1 MKKSLTLIAAAAV
14 AFSMLATTA
23 MADNV
28 KTTSDYKDLT
38 SIEAGLKNKID
49 NLLSKGI
56 FEGVSSDTFG
66 ISQNMTRAQFAK
78 VASLVF
84 GLQVDP
90 TLQTSSFADVRA
102 NDSANG
108 WAIPYIEAAK
118 KAGLIDGM
126 TDTSFAPGE
135 NVTVGQL
142 DTVLVKGLGKKVTT
156 STSPWYADAV
166 KQAMELN
173 IHPVDKSGDG
183 IATRADLVIG
193 AYGSLQA
200 AQNVKEPVSVS
211 SVQATGDQAVQ
222 VTLDKA
228 VDTSKATWSLSK
240 NGTDIPVTTTWSN
253 DKKSAALTLSS
264 DTKLSMGT
272 YTVTLGGLDSS
283 SIKTA
288 SGTLTIGT
296 TVSTGDLRFTLPNS
310 YELSNVID
318 SGIAASVP
326 GLSKTEA
333 EDPTISKFAKEIE
346 FTVTNASG
354 EEVAMPGIIQSISSS
369 NPSIVKAAVS
379 SEHKGYILGNKVGT
393 ASIDIVY
400 STLNGSFKQISIPVV
415 VKSESNAAQKIE
427 ARDSSFSQYVTVT
440 NGVYSAQ
447 FNAFEKMD
455 MIITDNYGS
464 EYEGA
469 EISPYKDALGIAL
482 IPQDIVGD
490 PNSGAVGTVIIDT
503 DGTVHVSGNV
513 TQFTLTAI
521 TTTGTRVSADVTVLK
536 Q

>member
-1 MKKSLTLIAAAAV
+1 MKKSFTLIATAAV
-14 AFSMLATTA
+14 AFSMLASTA
-23 MADNV
+23 LAENV

-38 SIEAGLKNKID
+38 SIDAGLKSKID
-49 NLLSKGI
+49 TLLAKGI

-84 GLQVDP
+84 GLKVD
-90 TLQTSSFADVRA
+90 TSIQTSSFTDVLA
-102 NDSANG
+102 TDPANG

-126 TDTSFAPGE
+126 TDTTFAPGDK
-135 NVTVGQL
+135 VTVGQL
-142 DTVLVKGLGKKVTT
+142 DTVLLKGLGHKVNT
-156 STSPWYADAV
+156 SASPWYADAV
-166 KQAMELN
+166 KQATELS
-173 IHPVDKSGDG
+173 IHPLDKKGDSD
-183 IATRADLVIG
+183 ATRADLAVG
-193 AYGSLQA
+193 AYASLPSSPTQ
-200 AQNVKEPVSVS
+200 QSPVSVS
-211 SVQATGDQAVQ
+211 TVQASGDQTVQ
-222 VTLDKA
+222 VTLDKE

-240 NGTDIPVTTTWSN
+240 NGTDIPVTTTWSS
-253 DKKSAALTLSS
+253 DKKSASLALSS
-264 DTKLSMGT
+264 DTKLSTGT

-283 SIKTA
+283 SILTA
-288 SGTLTIGT
+288 SGTLTVGT
-296 TVSTGDLRFTLPNS
+296 TAATGDLRFTLPES

-318 SGIAASVP
+318 SGIAESTT

-333 EDPTISKFAKEIE
+333 EDPTISKFAKEIV
-346 FTVTNASG
+346 FTVNKASG
-354 EEVAMPGIIQSISSS
+354 EEVSAPGIIQSITSS

-393 ASIDIVY
+393 ATINIVY
-400 STLNGSFKQISIPVV
+400 STLDGNFKQVTIPVH
-415 VKSESNAAQKIE
+415 VKSDYSVAESIK
-427 ARDSSFSQYVTVT
+427 ARDSAFIQYVTVT

-455 MIITDNYGS
+455 MIVTDNYGS

-469 EISPYKDALGIAL
+469 ELSTYNTALGIVV

-490 PNSGAVGTVIIDT
+490 PSSGAVGTVLIDPN
-503 DGTVHVSGNV
+503 GTVHVNGNV
-513 TQFTLTAI
+513 TKFTITAI
-521 TTTGTRVSADVTVLK
+521 TSKGTQVSADVTVLK